1 MPQSRGCVA
10 MPSWVEV
17 TTLGTVKKGQRIVR
31 SSVPMQSEKKAPSA
45 SSGNTP
51 WPETVTLRGSHAALV
66 PLDASQASGLAAA
79 ARDGEL
85 WRLWYTSVPHPDGM
99 QAEIERRLALRG
111 KGSMLPFTVLDAD
124 GVIAGMTT
132 YMNIDAANKRVEIG
146 STWYAQRVQRTP
158 LNTECKLMLLQHA
171 FETLECIAVEFRTHR
186 LNTQSR
192 RAIER
197 LGAQLDGMLRNHQR
211 SPNGTLR
218 DTAVYSIT
226 AAEWPTVKEHLSW
239 QLHKPR

>member
-1 MPQSRGCVA
+1 
-10 MPSWVEV
+10 
-17 TTLGTVKKGQRIVR
+17 
-31 SSVPMQSEKKAPSA
+31 MQSDKKAPSA
-45 SSGNTP
+45 PGGNAP
-51 WPETVTLRGSHAALV
+51 WPDSVTLRGAHAALV
-66 PLDASQASGLAAA
+66 PLEAANVAGLAEA

-99 QAEIERRLALRG
+99 AAEIERRLNLRA
-111 KGSMLPFTVLDAD
+111 KGSMLPFTVLDAN
-124 GVIAGMTT
+124 GAIAGMTT

-146 STWYAQRVQRTP
+146 STWYAQRVQRSP

-171 FETLECIAVEFRTHR
+171 FETLDCIAVEFRTHR
-186 LNTQSR
+186 LNSQSR

-197 LGAQLDGMLRNHQR
+197 LGAQLDGILRNHQR

-226 AAEWPTVKEHLSW
+226 ADEWPTVREHLTW